1 MARSQTYQTAQ
12 SNEFCLCFGDSAA
25 ENRILIIPP
34 LFDEMNRMRRVL
46 ISAMRI
52 LAENGIASA
61 LPDLPGCNESQ
72 LELRTQ
78 NLSSWRNEM
87 RNTAAAFSITHIAS
101 IRGGALI
108 DGICEDLP
116 HWRLAPVKG
125 DSLLKSMLR
134 TRIAGDKEAGLNTT
148 SDALI
153 MQAQT
158 DDIELAGN
166 ILGPQMIADLAISV
180 PAELENLQLRT
191 LGDGPDMITGKA
203 LWLRAEP
210 QDDPEFAAAIAQDI
224 AQWSSLCAA

>member
-1 MARSQTYQTAQ
+1 MAISQTYQTAQ
-12 SNEFCLCFGDSAA
+12 STEFCLCFGEDSA
-25 ENRILIIPP
+25 EKRILFIPP

-46 ISAMRI
+46 VNAMRI
-52 LAENGIASA
+52 LAEKGIASA

-72 LELRTQ
+72 IELRTQ
-78 NLSSWRNEM
+78 NLSSWRNAM
-87 RNTAAAFSITHIAS
+87 RDAAASFSITHIAS
-101 IRGGALI
+101 MRGGALI
-108 DGICEDLP
+108 DNICEDLP

-125 DSLLKSMLR
+125 DTLLKSMLR

-166 ILGPQMIADLAISV
+166 ILGPQMVADLAISI
-180 PAELENLQLRT
+180 PAELANLQLRT
-191 LGDGPDMITGKA
+191 IGDGPDMIAGKA

-210 QDDPEFAAAIAQDI
+210 QDDADFAAAIAQDI
-224 AQWSSLCAA
+224 AQWSSQCAV

>member
-1 MARSQTYQTAQ
+1 MALSQAYQTAQ
-12 SNEFCLCFGDSAA
+12 TNEFCLCFGERSADK
-25 ENRILIIPP
+25 RILIIPP
-34 LFDEMNRMRRVL
+34 LFEEMNRIRRVL
-46 ISAMRI
+46 VSAMRI

-72 LELRTQ
+72 IELRTQ
-78 NLSSWRNEM
+78 NLSSWRNAM
-87 RNTAAAFSITHIAS
+87 RDAAALFSITHIAS
-101 IRGGALI
+101 MRGGGLI
-108 DGICEDLP
+108 DDIYEDLP

-125 DSLLKSMLR
+125 EALLKSMVR

-153 MQAQT
+153 LQAQT

-166 ILGPQMIADLAISV
+166 ILGPKMVADLAISV
-180 PAELENLQLRT
+180 PAELANLQLRT
-191 LGDGPDMITGKA
+191 IGDGPDMIAGKA

-224 AQWSSLCAA
+224 AQWSSLCAV